1 MARLQEYQGKA
12 LLRDCGIAVLPGV
25 VAASADEAA
34 AAAEGLGYPV
44 ALKAQ
49 VAAGK
54 RGLAGGIRFAATAHE
69 ARAEAQTLFTTTIHG
84 HRVERVLVEKKA
96 AIESEIYLA
105 VLSDAERRAP
115 VIMVSTQG
123 GMGIEEAAH
132 DKRSLAVG
140 TVDILRGA
148 PPYFCIDLLRD
159 LDLPG
164 NLKAALAQVMAR
176 LYRLYRRYD
185 CNLAEI
191 NPLAV
196 TRNGLVALDA
206 RIALDD
212 DALFRHPDLGIERSL
227 EVGERAP
234 TMLELAAAKIDEHDH
249 RGSAHFVQI
258 DPDGALAQ
266 RDGKIPIGFDGV
278 GTGVS
283 MAVMDELV
291 PLGFLPMNFCDTSG
305 NPTASKLYRI
315 TKIILAQ
322 PGIEGYVFASC
333 LSSQQLDNTARGIV
347 KAFKEIFGPKGPTI
361 PCVFSFRGAWDET
374 ALAMFTEH
382 GIAHSPLVRL
392 LGRDSTEHDVA
403 AAFGE
408 LHRSWRAGTRGTA

>member
-1 MARLQEYQGKA
+1 VARLQEHQGKE
-12 LLRDCGIAVLPGV
+12 LLRKAGITVLPGR
-25 VAASADEAA
+25 VAESADEAV
-34 AAAEGLGYPV
+34 AAAEAIGYPV

-49 VAAGK
+49 ISAGK
-54 RGLAGGIRFAATAHE
+54 RGLAGGIRFANDRDE
-69 ARAEAQTLFTTTIHG
+69 AKVEAAALFNATIHG
-84 HRVERVLVEKKA
+84 HRVECLLVETKA
-96 AIESEIYLA
+96 TIERELYVA
-105 VLSDAERRAP
+105 VLSDTARRAP
-115 VIMVSTQG
+115 VIMVSTKG
-123 GMGIEEAAH
+123 GMGIEEGGH
-132 DKRSLAVG
+132 DKRTLAVG

-148 PPYFCIDLLRD
+148 PTYFCLDLIRD

-164 NLKAALAQVMAR
+164 AVAAVLAQVMAR
-176 LYRLYRRYD
+176 LYRVYRAYD
-185 CNLAEI
+185 CTLAEI
-191 NPLAV
+191 NPLAL
-196 TRNGLVALDA
+196 TRDGLVALDA

-212 DALFRHPDLGIERSL
+212 DALFRHPELGIERSL
-227 EVGERAP
+227 EVGDRAP
-234 TMLELAAAKIDEHDH
+234 TPLELAAAKIDEHDH

-258 DPDGALAQ
+258 DPDGSLA
-266 RDGKIPIGFDGV
+266 RREGKIPIGFDGI

-322 PGIEGYVFASC
+322 PMIEGYVFASC

-347 KAFKEIFGPKGPTI
+347 KAFQEIFPRGPTI

-374 ALAMFTEH
+374 ALAMFDEH
-382 GIAHSPLVRL
+382 GITKSKLVRL

-403 AAFGE
+403 VALSE
-408 LHRSWRAGTRGTA
+408 LHRHWRAGAGWPP